1 MFGNAWIIFLQVLPL
16 FLMMGVRFVLGKCGM
31 LTRTGTA
38 ELSRILLYVV
48 TPCLIVDSFQME
60 LDRETLRLVAVGC
73 GALALCYVAY
83 ILLSR
88 FFPCPSS
95 VYSDSFALRLHLW
108 KWYLYWH
115 STGGG
120 GNRSGGGPFHSAVLF
135 TVIGD
140 IFCWTHG
147 IVLMVGKE

>member
-115 STGGG
+115 SLVEAVI
-120 GNRSGGGPFHSAVLF
+120 GPEGVLF
-135 TVIGD
+135 TVRYCLLSSVTFFAGP
-140 IFCWTHG
+140 TG
-147 IVLMVGKE
+147 SY